1 MVHAGWRGLAAGIVD
16 RVLDRVRGGTPVAA
30 VGPAI
35 GPCHYEV
42 GEDVA
47 EAVADGSP
55 AGAVVE
61 RRRGRIFLDLP
72 ATVEAVL
79 RRGGV
84 ADVDLA
90 GECTACHPER
100 FFSHRRDGVTGRQA
114 VVALLA

>member
-55 AGAVVE
+55 ARPSWSGAGE
-61 RRRGRIFLDLP
+61 GSSSISRPRWRRCF
-72 ATVEAVL
+72 
-79 RRGGV
+79 
-84 ADVDLA
+84 A
-90 GECTACHPER
+90 GAAWPMSTWPECTACHPER
-100 FFSHRRDGVTGRQA
+100 FFSPKDGVTGRQA